1 MAKVGSWNPLERL
14 FARSAERF
22 YGSLDS
28 SDVRRLAFARSIFL
42 ANSALSLVLYYGGAS
57 PDGRQAKF
65 PATISWTVRRGLPKW
80 ANLAIWSA
88 GWWQVARVFA
98 RRGDALARGFAAQ
111 MYLLGLTTVGICPVG
126 QGAVTDAVHGAC
138 AGCYFVCHCV
148 LHWYVRTAGA
158 FRAGF
163 FGSFA
168 AFLLAL
174 GRVRGMEKKFGFL
187 AESDSRAGKPGDGGD
202 GATGRQLLQ
211 PEPRRLL
218 FRYELAQMLCENGMF
233 VSFLLGMTS
242 GLPHKPQRA
251 PG

>member
-1 MAKVGSWNPLERL
+1 MDSDMVVNEKTA
-14 FARSAERF
+14 ARNDNRQEGRAE
-22 YGSLDS
+22 
-28 SDVRRLAFARSIFL
+28 AE
-42 ANSALSLVLYYGGAS
+42 GGAGTS
-57 PDGRQAKF
+57 DGTNV
-65 PATISWTVRRGLPKW
+65 AT
-80 ANLAIWSA
+80 
-88 GWWQVARVFA
+88 
-98 RRGDALARGFAAQ
+98 GDI
-111 MYLLGLTTVGICPVG
+111 GICPVG

-158 FRAGF
+158 FRAVF